1 MNIIEL
7 FDHGVSLD
15 PAATAFWQQGREY
28 SYREIQELSDRIG
41 AAVAQQSG
49 CDNPHVS
56 VLSPNDVHAFACVL
70 GAHRAGGTWVPLNAR
85 ASLTDNIEFMN
96 TAEVQMLFY
105 HSAFAEQIESIK
117 QQVSSLLMCVCVDKA
132 VDPDLSLEAFMAK
145 SEGAVP
151 PDLGNDPQRQVAIFA
166 TGGTTGK
173 SKGVVHTNLVWE
185 TLISE
190 MGHALESAAPPV
202 HLVVAPM
209 THAAGGLCYVLMSIG
224 AKNVVFTEVDPEAI
238 LRSIQEHQITHL
250 FLPPTVFYAL
260 LAHPRVHDY
269 NYESLEYFIVAA
281 APVSPEKIR
290 EGIKVFGRC
299 ICQCWGQVEAPM
311 FLTWMPPGRFAQAAE
326 AGFDG
331 RLESCGRGLL
341 QSRVE
346 VMNDAGELLPTG
358 QVGELVVRSN
368 LVTPGYYKNPQATT
382 EASMFGWH
390 HTGDV
395 GYRDEDGY
403 FYIVDRKKDMIITG
417 GFNVYGAEVEKVLN
431 SHASVLDSAV
441 IGVPDEKW
449 GEAIKAVVQIKPG
462 AEVDPES
469 LIGLCKEA
477 LGSVKSPKTVEFI
490 DALPRSPV
498 GKVLKRELREQYW
511 GNASRK
517 I

>member
-7 FDHGVSLD
+7 FDHGVRLD
-15 PAATAFWQQGREY
+15 PAATAFWQQGKEY
-28 SYREIQELSDRIG
+28 SYQEMQDLSCRIG
-41 AAVAQQSG
+41 AALAQQTG
-49 CDNPHVS
+49 ADNPHVS
-56 VLSPNDVHAFACVL
+56 VLSPNDVQAFACVL

-85 ASLTDNIEFMN
+85 ASLSDNIEFMN
-96 TAEVQMLFY
+96 TARVQVLFY
-105 HSAFAEQIESIK
+105 HSAFADQIEKIRP
-117 QQVSSLLMCVCVDKA
+117 QVSSLALCVCVDRA
-132 VDPDLSLEAFMAK
+132 NGDDASLDAFMAR
-145 SEGAVP
+145 SHGAVP

-190 MGHALESAAPPV
+190 MGHALEGAAPPV

-209 THAAGGLCYVLMSIG
+209 THAAGGLCYVLMSLG
-224 AKNVVFTEVDPEAI
+224 AKNVVVTEVDPEVI

-250 FLPPTVFYAL
+250 FLPPTIFYAL
-260 LAHPRVHDY
+260 LAHPRVADY
-269 NYESLEYFIVAA
+269 NYSSLEYFIVAA

-290 EGIKVFGRC
+290 EGIKVFGPC

-326 AGFDG
+326 AGLDQ
-331 RLESCGRGLL
+331 RLQSCGRGIL

-346 VMNDAGELLPTG
+346 VMNDAGELLPSG

-368 LVTPGYYKNPQATT
+368 LVTPGYYNNPQATA
-382 EASMFGWH
+382 EAGAFGWH

-395 GYRDEDGY
+395 GYRDQDGFY
-403 FYIVDRKKDMIITG
+403 FIVDRKKDMIITG

-441 IGVPDEKW
+441 IGVPDGKW
-449 GEAIKAVVQIKPG
+449 GEAVKAIVQVKPG
-462 AEVDPES
+462 EVVEPET
-469 LIGLCKEA
+469 LIGLCKEV
-477 LGSVKSPKTVEFI
+477 LGSVKAPKSVEFVE
-490 DALPRSPV
+490 ALPRSPV
-498 GKVLKRELREQYW
+498 GKVLKRELRERYW
-511 GNASRK
+511 AHAPRK